1 MPRARGGTV
10 TRHRHKKIL
19 KLTKGHRATRH
30 SLYRRAHE
38 SMLKSLSYSYRH
50 RRERRGDMRRLWITR
65 INAAARS
72 EGLSYSRFIEG
83 LNKAGI
89 ALDRK
94 ILAELAVNDAAAFA
108 QLVAVAK
115 ENVQQVNESQA

>member
-1 MPRARGGTV
+1 MPRVKGGVT
-10 TRHRHKKIL
+10 TRHRHKKVL

-50 RRERRGDMRRLWITR
+50 RRERKGDMRRLWIAR
-65 INAAARS
+65 INAATRLN
-72 EGLSYSRFIEG
+72 GLSYSRFIDG
-83 LNKAGI
+83 LCKAGV

-94 ILAELAVNDAAAFA
+94 ILADLAVTDPAAFA

-115 ENVQQVNESQA
+115 ENIQQVNDS

>member
-1 MPRARGGTV
+1 MPRARSGVT
-10 TRHRHKKIL
+10 TRHRHNKVL
-19 KLTKGHRATRH
+19 KLTKGQRATRR

-50 RRERRGDMRRLWITR
+50 RRERRGDMRRLWIIR
-65 INAAARS
+65 INAAARL

-83 LNKAGI
+83 LCKAGV

-94 ILAELAVNDAAAFA
+94 ILADIAVTDSAAFA
-108 QLVAVAK
+108 QLVGVAK
-115 ENVQQVNESQA
+115 ENIQQVDDSQA

>member
-1 MPRARGGTV
+1 LPRVRGGAT
-10 TRHRHKKIL
+10 THHRHKKVL

-50 RRERRGDMRRLWITR
+50 RRERKGDMRRLWIAR
-65 INAAARS
+65 INAATRLG
-72 EGLSYSRFIEG
+72 GLSYSRFIDG
-83 LNKAGI
+83 LTKAGV

-94 ILAELAVNDAAAFA
+94 ILADLAVTDPAGFA

-115 ENVQQVNESQA
+115 ENTQQVNDS